1 MNEKEAIE
9 RLNRFKTIKVL
20 YGNTFSMHLEQLE
33 QLQNDI
39 ETLLNLLEKKD
50 RTIQQLKDENKT
62 LNRQA
67 QQYFETTII
76 QSQQYDKETTKKD
89 KIINEMAMSLYDYA
103 NLEVVINCP
112 AEYDENYDL
121 SKCRMNL
128 ADRNCINCIKQYYER
143 KVENGN

>member
-1 MNEKEAIE
+1 MTEKEVIE

-20 YGNTFSMHLEQLE
+20 YGNTFAIHLEQLE

-39 ETLLNLLEKKD
+39 ETVLNLLEKKD

-62 LNRQA
+62 LNRQE

-76 QSQQYDKETTKKD
+76 QSQQYDKETTNKD
-89 KIINEMAMSLYDYA
+89 KIIDLMAEWIEKHTKY
-103 NLEVVINCP
+103 
-112 AEYDENYDL
+112 YDEDGCYCEIEKDICNKNIECEY
-121 SKCRMNL
+121 
-128 ADRNCINCIKQYYER
+128 CIKQYYER

>member
-1 MNEKEAIE
+1 MNEEEIIADLK
-9 RLNRFKTIKVL
+9 KTIE
-20 YGNTFSMHLEQLE
+20 YA
-33 QLQNDI
+33 QNCCREDAYI
-39 ETLLNLLEKKD
+39 NQETLFAVLNLLEKKD

-76 QSQQYDKETTKKD
+76 QSQQYDKETTKND
-89 KIINEMAMSLYDYA
+89 KIIDEMEISLYGYA

-128 ADRNCINCIKQYYER
+128 ADRNCINCIKQYFER

>member
-1 MNEKEAIE
+1 MRKELKNKIFSFNKYISNQTEDEIMQEYWIDIKQVIE
-9 RLNRFKTIKVL
+9 NQ
-20 YGNTFSMHLEQLE
+20 QLE
-33 QLQNDI
+33 
-39 ETLLNLLEKKD
+39 LEKKD

-89 KIINEMAMSLYDYA
+89 KIIDEMAISLYGYA

-128 ADRNCINCIKQYYER
+128 ADRNCINCIKQYFER
-143 KVENGN
+143 KVENG